1 MKILIIGSDG
11 QMGTDLMKVFQ
22 ENNKISDSVV
32 KRLGAQ
38 QNHWSVKGLTIKDL
52 DITDFPKARKTIEE
66 YKPSIVVNTAAYHN
80 VPECEKNPEQ
90 AFVVNTVAV
99 RNLANIC
106 RLFNIKL
113 IHFSTDYVF
122 DGRKMRPYNEDDA
135 PNPLNVYAISK
146 LAGEFFVKL
155 IPDYYVIRVASLF
168 GTAGCMGKGGTN
180 FLETMLKLAGNG
192 KSADSPA
199 DRGKPLQI
207 TSNITS
213 SPTYTYDAA
222 IKIKE
227 MLEQNYPPGLYHLT
241 NSGSC
246 TWYEFAQE
254 IFKRANLKVKVEPK
268 EEQEEQAGVK
278 RPLFSALTS
287 KKLTPLRP
295 WQEAVKHYLSSRA
308 KEK

>member
-1 MKILIIGSDG
+1 MKILLIGSDG
-11 QMGTDLMKVFQ
+11 QLGTDIVKVFQ

-32 KRLGAQ
+32 KRLGVQ
-38 QNHWSVKGLTIKDL
+38 QNHWSIKGLTIKDV
-52 DITDFPKARKTIEE
+52 DITDFPKTRKVIEE
-66 YKPSIVVNTAAYHN
+66 YKPAIIINTAAYHN

-90 AFVVNTVAV
+90 TFLVNTIAV
-99 RNLANIC
+99 RNLANTC

-168 GTAGCMGKGGTN
+168 GTTGCLGKDKTN
-180 FLETMLKLAGNG
+180 FVESMLKLTKN
-192 KSADSPA
+192 
-199 DRGKPLQI
+199 GKPLQV

-222 IKIKE
+222 LKIKE
-227 MLEQNYPPGLYHLT
+227 MLEHNYPSGIYHLT
-241 NSGSC
+241 NSGYC

-254 IFKRANLKVKVEPK
+254 IFKQSNIKVKIEPK
-268 EEQEEQAGVK
+268 QEQEEQAGVK
-278 RPLFSALTS
+278 RPLFSALAS

-295 WQEAVKHYLSSRA
+295 WPEALKHYLSSKTR
-308 KEK
+308 EK

>member
-1 MKILIIGSDG
+1 MKILLIGSDG

-22 ENNKISDSVV
+22 SNGLPERPNGRAGKNSSSI
-32 KRLGAQ
+32 
-38 QNHWSVKGLTIKDL
+38 KGLTIKDI
-52 DITDFPKARKTIEE
+52 DITDFPKTRRIIEE
-66 YKPSIVVNTAAYHN
+66 HKPDVVINTAAYHN
-80 VPECEKNPEQ
+80 VPECEQNPGQ
-90 AFVVNTVAV
+90 AFLVNTIAV

-106 RLFNIKL
+106 RACRIKL

-122 DGRKMRPYNEDDA
+122 DGRKMRSYNETDT

-168 GTAGCMGKGGTN
+168 GAAGCIGKGGTN
-180 FLETMLKLAGNG
+180 FVESMLKLAKNG
-192 KSADSPA
+192 KT
-199 DRGKPLQI
+199 LQV

-222 IKIKE
+222 MKIKE
-227 MLEQNYPPGLYHLT
+227 MLASNYPSGIYHLT
-241 NSGSC
+241 NSGYC
-246 TWYEFAQE
+246 TWYEFALE
-254 IFKRANLKVKVEPK
+254 IFKQSNIKIKVESK

-278 RPLFSALTS
+278 RPLFSVLTS

-295 WQEAVKHYLSSRA
+295 WQEALKHYLANRNS
-308 KEK
+308 K